1 MQMVGLR
8 LTRDYLN
15 TKRDKRRTDGWHSLK
30 AIPAGTFIAWMP
42 VHDRETPS
50 GKLMPAGGTMV
61 AYLGHSNSEVRVPYE
76 FVSSLLPHG
85 VSPFTETSEPSLPGE
100 VLLMQQWAHYSLLP
114 LLDELVASK
123 KISLADIAQAS
134 EALEHRWAQEEA
146 QEMAAGKA
154 EVKINQ

>member
-8 LTRDYLN
+8 LTRDYQN

-61 AYLGHSNSEVRVPYE
+61 LHLGYAQNEVRVPYE
-76 FVSSLLPHG
+76 FVGGLLPHG
-85 VSPFTETSEPSLPGE
+85 PNPFTEVSEPVLPGE
-100 VLLMQQWAHYSLLP
+100 VLLMKQWSHYSLLP

-146 QEMAAGKA
+146 QEMASAQTEA
-154 EVKINQ
+154 KIN